1 MVCEGVQDGISV
13 SEESG
18 LSPRF
23 FAAEMDPSELEEAWL
38 CIYHHTA
45 EALCQCDQFEQALD
59 TLERM
64 RRRGLRPRISAV
76 PSLLRAYI
84 SPAPSR
90 SYMPIGWQE
99 ASDGSSKGSVEVL
112 LAAHRQLLQPLHG
125 EIVAA
130 VAALTTTTTASPV
143 EVVVAHSMGQLR
155 AAFSLLR
162 SYVNVLCQLN
172 LIPLAEETLETLRRE
187 SKHSQVASKM
197 PVLYPLIN
205 AYSVRGDWEKAME
218 LYFIADSSGNSD
230 SDSEEEG
237 GQGGRPVSK
246 SSAAET
252 DCYPMAFHSV
262 CDALRKA
269 GRVTELGH
277 FMSLHSGR

>member
-1 MVCEGVQDGISV
+1 
-13 SEESG
+13 
-18 LSPRF
+18 
-23 FAAEMDPSELEEAWL
+23 MDSSELEEAWL
-38 CIYHHTA
+38 CIYHHTT

-64 RRRGLRPRISAV
+64 RRRGLRPRIAAI

-90 SYMPIGWQE
+90 SYIPIGWQE

-112 LAAHRQLLQPLHG
+112 LAAHRQLLQPLHAQV
-125 EIVAA
+125 VAA
-130 VAALTTTTTASPV
+130 VAALTCPAESAADGSPS
-143 EVVVAHSMGQLR
+143 AGMGKFR

-172 LIPLAEETLETLRRE
+172 MTSLAEEMLEVLRSE

-205 AYSVRGDWEKAME
+205 AYSLRGDWEKAME
-218 LYFIADSSGNSD
+218 LYYIGDSSGNS
-230 SDSEEEG
+230 EED
-237 GQGGRPVSK
+237 GRDRKLVASQ
-246 SSAAET
+246 SSTSET

-269 GRVTELGH
+269 GRVAELGH
-277 FMSLHSGR
+277 FMSLHSDR

>member
-1 MVCEGVQDGISV
+1 MLCEGVQDGISI

-18 LSPRF
+18 LSSRF
-23 FAAEMDPSELEEAWL
+23 FSAEMDPSELEEAWL

-45 EALCQCDQFEQALD
+45 EALCQCDQFEQALE

-64 RRRGLRPRISAV
+64 RRRGLRPRISAI

-90 SYMPIGWQE
+90 AYMPIGWQE
-99 ASDGSSKGSVEVL
+99 AGDGSSKGSMEVL

-130 VAALTTTTTASPV
+130 VSALTTASPAV
-143 EVVVAHSMGQLR
+143 EEAQSPGMGQLR

-172 LIPLAEETLETLRRE
+172 LIPLAEETLEVLRKE
-187 SKHSQVASKM
+187 SNKVASKM

-230 SDSEEEG
+230 EENSQG
-237 GQGGRPVSK
+237 GQKVAVSAK
-246 SSAAET
+246 SSNAET

-269 GRVTELGH
+269 GRVAELGH

>member
-1 MVCEGVQDGISV
+1 
-13 SEESG
+13 
-18 LSPRF
+18 
-23 FAAEMDPSELEEAWL
+23 MDSSELEEAWL
-38 CIYHHTA
+38 CIYHHTT

-64 RRRGLRPRISAV
+64 RRRGLRPRIAAI

-90 SYMPIGWQE
+90 SYIPIGWQE

-112 LAAHRQLLQPLHG
+112 LAAHRQLLQPLHAQV
-125 EIVAA
+125 VAA
-130 VAALTTTTTASPV
+130 VAALTCPAADGSPS
-143 EVVVAHSMGQLR
+143 AGMGKFR

-172 LIPLAEETLETLRRE
+172 MTSLAEEMLEVLRSE

-205 AYSVRGDWEKAME
+205 AYSLRGDWEKALE
-218 LYFIADSSGNSD
+218 LYYIGDSSGNS
-230 SDSEEEG
+230 EED
-237 GQGGRPVSK
+237 GRDRKLVASQ
-246 SSAAET
+246 SSTSET

-269 GRVTELGH
+269 GRVAELGH
-277 FMSLHSGR
+277 FMSLHSDR